1 MRKLPFLKSA
11 LALGI
16 ACTSTAGRAAD
27 DALQSIVLKPEKIIV
42 TGSRIARTNL
52 VSAAAVTVI
61 DKAAI
66 EASPYKNIGDILQTM
81 TVSQP
86 AANSLS
92 ANGSGAVR
100 FDLRGI
106 GARRTL
112 ILLNGKRLPAGG
124 KGADSS
130 ADLGAIPT
138 AIIER
143 VEILMDGASAI
154 YGSDAIAGVVNIITK
169 KDFEGFEVSAGYGDN
184 LDRDGAKSSIELL
197 AGVSGD
203 KGNITFSGS
212 YSKDD
217 AIYSSQVPFSA
228 NVNRLMNDGST
239 VPWGSYWLP
248 WTAVTDPDGNRLTR
262 GPDYGDYHTFGDSDR
277 YNYFEQSFLQQPTEK
292 YTMSVMGNY
301 ELGNVVGSEDVAFDF
316 EVLYSHRNNDSNSA
330 AQPLIPWIGGYDDIP
345 IAKDNY
351 YNEQFGPR
359 DADGNPYDIFKW
371 SKRMNEFGPRQSR
384 FAAAQYHLA
393 LGLDGFIN
401 DVWSWQ
407 AGYTFG
413 RYESQETREGVFNWA
428 RVREAVGPTHFNDQG
443 ELRCGEGPEDI
454 TYVQSTCIPLNVF
467 LEPGQTQDP
476 RAIAYVSGDWSNVSY
491 GFSSVQTATFDI
503 TGTVYELD
511 AGPVGFATGLSHMT
525 LKGRKQTD
533 SNAVHATTTD
543 GNGRPTGGGYN
554 VSEAYV

>member
-27 DALQSIVLKPEKIIV
+27 DALQSIELKLKPEKIVV

-184 LDRDGAKSSIELL
+184 LDSDGAKSSIELL

-203 KGNITFSGS
+203 KG
-212 YSKDD
+212 
-217 AIYSSQVPFSA
+217 
-228 NVNRLMNDGST
+228 
-239 VPWGSYWLP
+239 
-248 WTAVTDPDGNRLTR
+248 
-262 GPDYGDYHTFGDSDR
+262 
-277 YNYFEQSFLQQPTEK
+277 
-292 YTMSVMGNY
+292 
-301 ELGNVVGSEDVAFDF
+301 
-316 EVLYSHRNNDSNSA
+316 
-330 AQPLIPWIGGYDDIP
+330 
-345 IAKDNY
+345 
-351 YNEQFGPR
+351 
-359 DADGNPYDIFKW
+359 
-371 SKRMNEFGPRQSR
+371 
-384 FAAAQYHLA
+384 
-393 LGLDGFIN
+393 
-401 DVWSWQ
+401 
-407 AGYTFG
+407 
-413 RYESQETREGVFNWA
+413 
-428 RVREAVGPTHFNDQG
+428 
-443 ELRCGEGPEDI
+443 
-454 TYVQSTCIPLNVF
+454 
-467 LEPGQTQDP
+467 
-476 RAIAYVSGDWSNVSY
+476 
-491 GFSSVQTATFDI
+491 
-503 TGTVYELD
+503 
-511 AGPVGFATGLSHMT
+511 
-525 LKGRKQTD
+525 
-533 SNAVHATTTD
+533 
-543 GNGRPTGGGYN
+543 
-554 VSEAYV
+554 